1 MRIHDQTSTSTIH
14 WRGSAQS
21 KIQNRDSKISRGFTL
36 IELLTVIAII
46 GILAAIIIPVV
57 GRVRESARVA
67 QCSSNIR
74 QIGMALN
81 LFANDR
87 KGLFPAP
94 INYDTAGTDGFDYAA
109 QLVNGGYIPKKS
121 GLFGC
126 PSDPKVRDRLV
137 PADREAL
144 SYYLVGPAMAPGS
157 VGTNR
162 RNIST
167 VTNPSRVAMA
177 AEYHITY
184 DQAGSTGVVN
194 YVRSGGTYNI
204 GRGSHTTGHQS
215 NKKHFVFFDGHI
227 AFLTRQQSNSTP
239 GNELWGATL

>member
-1 MRIHDQTSTSTIH
+1 MKNVSMTR
-14 WRGSAQS
+14 RA
-21 KIQNRDSKISRGFTL
+21 FTL

-46 GILAAIIIPVV
+46 GILAAILIPVV

-81 LFANDR
+81 MFANDR
-87 KGLFPAP
+87 EGLFPAP

-126 PSDPKVRDRLV
+126 PSDPKVRDHLV

-144 SYYLVGPAMAPGS
+144 SYYLISPAMAPGWS
-157 VGTNR
+157 GTAR
-162 RNIST
+162 RNLST

-177 AEYHITY
+177 TEYHV
-184 DQAGSTGVVN
+184 ACNAAVSSGVIN
-194 YVRSGGTYNI
+194 YVRNNDTFPVGVASHVT
-204 GRGSHTTGHQS
+204 SHTSG
-215 NKKHFVFFDGHI
+215 KKHFVFFDGHV
-227 AFLTRQQSNSTP
+227 AFLTKQQGESTP
-239 GNELWGATL
+239 NNELWGGTL

>member
-1 MRIHDQTSTSTIH
+1 MLTVSKNQQSHD
-14 WRGSAQS
+14 
-21 KIQNRDSKISRGFTL
+21 SRLSHERRAFTL

-81 LFANDR
+81 LYANDH
-87 KGLFPAP
+87 KGIYPAP
-94 INYDTAGTDGFDYAA
+94 INYATAGTDGFDYAA
-109 QLVNGGYIPKKS
+109 QLVIGGYIPRKS

-126 PSDPKVRDRLV
+126 PSDTKVRGNLV

-157 VGTNR
+157 SGTNR
-162 RNIST
+162 RDLST

-177 AEYHITY
+177 ADFHVAYNE
-184 DQAGSTGVVN
+184 ANSTGVVN

-204 GRGSHTTGHQS
+204 GRADHRTYHASD
-215 NKKHFVFFDGHI
+215 KKHFVFFDGHV
-227 AFLTRQQSNSTP
+227 AFLTKQQSDSTP
-239 GNELWGATL
+239 GHELWGSTL